1 MATTTNLYEE
11 LKDALQELKDFLQA
25 NTATIKPAI
34 QALAGIVPQVVTL
47 LDELIGLLQQVKTEI
62 QNLDVSGI
70 PGLAEVSQFTGSVTT
85 FLETAKALLPQEQD
99 TIEDVIAAAGVVGSL
114 PSLDQVKAEI
124 VALIDAIVA
133 DLNQLKPGA

>member
-1 MATTTNLYEE
+1 MTCSA
-11 LKDALQELKDFLQA
+11 LKTFLEQ

-47 LDELIGLLQQVKTEI
+47 IDQLIGLLGQVKTAI
-62 QNLDVSGI
+62 QNLNVSAI
-70 PGLAEVSQFTGSVTT
+70 PGLAEVSQFTTSVTT
-85 FLETAKALLPQEQD
+85 FLTTAKGLLPDEKD
-99 TIEDVIAAAGVVGSL
+99 TIDEVLAAAGVVGSL

-124 VALIDAIVA
+124 IALIDAIVA